1 MKKEKEHA
9 PKKIYRTWNIFL
21 NNQKCTLE
29 EAMKDQNHIDPYIIN
44 IYLYITK
51 EMFIIHRFKSVRL
64 KL

>member
-9 PKKIYRTWNIFL
+9 PKKIYRTWKIFL

-51 EMFIIHRFKSVRL
+51 CL
-64 KL
+64 

>member
-1 MKKEKEHA
+1 
-9 PKKIYRTWNIFL
+9 
-21 NNQKCTLE
+21 
-29 EAMKDQNHIDPYIIN
+29 MKDKNHIDPYIIN